1 MEMGKLSS
9 HMWRLNQIIYTK
21 YFWGYVLFW
30 ILICLGLWYW
40 LEGNDRLVIE
50 ILKGPN
56 LSQNSFLV
64 LSIWLLHWFIIHTF
78 FLAVVY
84 RRRASDFFLEV
95 IRFSSIK
102 LWIRYQIWTCFLYG
116 LILIMVKVLVIQFML
131 QLPNWDIGVL
141 FIVDSLNA
149 CVLVLF
155 CFMLYALGANVQM
168 NFACVSFFLLMIVF
182 GGLFVG
188 NRTNY
193 LFYILNR
200 GNGDIGRDLFLQ
212 LLFLVF
218 FFSKHFLFHS
228 SKEEVYRMNEI
239 ITLKNIQ
246 LELKKTCVFQNLN
259 FSCKQGEIIGITGAN
274 GSGKSVLFKLIAG
287 LYSPSYGEVLING
300 ENIVPERK
308 IPANLG
314 ALIEE
319 PGFINYYSGFKNLQY
334 LASIRGVVGNQEIND
349 TLKIVGLYE
358 QKDQKVK
365 TYSLG
370 MRKKLGIAQAI
381 MENPSILLLD
391 EPMNALDKSSVENMR
406 TLFRKLSSEKGTT
419 ILIASHSEEDI
430 RILCDKVY
438 AIEDKVCTLC
448 SD

>member
-1 MEMGKLSS
+1 
-9 HMWRLNQIIYTK
+9 
-21 YFWGYVLFW
+21 
-30 ILICLGLWYW
+30 
-40 LEGNDRLVIE
+40 
-50 ILKGPN
+50 
-56 LSQNSFLV
+56 
-64 LSIWLLHWFIIHTF
+64 
-78 FLAVVY
+78 
-84 RRRASDFFLEV
+84 
-95 IRFSSIK
+95 
-102 LWIRYQIWTCFLYG
+102 
-116 LILIMVKVLVIQFML
+116 
-131 QLPNWDIGVL
+131 
-141 FIVDSLNA
+141 
-149 CVLVLF
+149 
-155 CFMLYALGANVQM
+155 
-168 NFACVSFFLLMIVF
+168 
-182 GGLFVG
+182 
-188 NRTNY
+188 
-193 LFYILNR
+193 
-200 GNGDIGRDLFLQ
+200 
-212 LLFLVF
+212 
-218 FFSKHFLFHS
+218 
-228 SKEEVYRMNEI
+228 MNEI

-314 ALIEE
+314 ALIEQ

>member
-1 MEMGKLSS
+1 
-9 HMWRLNQIIYTK
+9 
-21 YFWGYVLFW
+21 
-30 ILICLGLWYW
+30 
-40 LEGNDRLVIE
+40 
-50 ILKGPN
+50 
-56 LSQNSFLV
+56 
-64 LSIWLLHWFIIHTF
+64 
-78 FLAVVY
+78 
-84 RRRASDFFLEV
+84 
-95 IRFSSIK
+95 
-102 LWIRYQIWTCFLYG
+102 
-116 LILIMVKVLVIQFML
+116 
-131 QLPNWDIGVL
+131 
-141 FIVDSLNA
+141 
-149 CVLVLF
+149 
-155 CFMLYALGANVQM
+155 
-168 NFACVSFFLLMIVF
+168 
-182 GGLFVG
+182 
-188 NRTNY
+188 
-193 LFYILNR
+193 
-200 GNGDIGRDLFLQ
+200 
-212 LLFLVF
+212 
-218 FFSKHFLFHS
+218 
-228 SKEEVYRMNEI
+228 MNEI

-365 TYSLG
+365 PYSLG

>member
-1 MEMGKLSS
+1 
-9 HMWRLNQIIYTK
+9 
-21 YFWGYVLFW
+21 
-30 ILICLGLWYW
+30 
-40 LEGNDRLVIE
+40 
-50 ILKGPN
+50 
-56 LSQNSFLV
+56 
-64 LSIWLLHWFIIHTF
+64 
-78 FLAVVY
+78 
-84 RRRASDFFLEV
+84 
-95 IRFSSIK
+95 
-102 LWIRYQIWTCFLYG
+102 
-116 LILIMVKVLVIQFML
+116 
-131 QLPNWDIGVL
+131 
-141 FIVDSLNA
+141 
-149 CVLVLF
+149 
-155 CFMLYALGANVQM
+155 
-168 NFACVSFFLLMIVF
+168 
-182 GGLFVG
+182 
-188 NRTNY
+188 
-193 LFYILNR
+193 
-200 GNGDIGRDLFLQ
+200 
-212 LLFLVF
+212 
-218 FFSKHFLFHS
+218 
-228 SKEEVYRMNEI
+228 MNEI

-287 LYSPSYGEVLING
+287 LYSPSYGEVLINE

>member
-1 MEMGKLSS
+1 
-9 HMWRLNQIIYTK
+9 
-21 YFWGYVLFW
+21 
-30 ILICLGLWYW
+30 
-40 LEGNDRLVIE
+40 
-50 ILKGPN
+50 
-56 LSQNSFLV
+56 
-64 LSIWLLHWFIIHTF
+64 
-78 FLAVVY
+78 
-84 RRRASDFFLEV
+84 
-95 IRFSSIK
+95 
-102 LWIRYQIWTCFLYG
+102 
-116 LILIMVKVLVIQFML
+116 
-131 QLPNWDIGVL
+131 
-141 FIVDSLNA
+141 
-149 CVLVLF
+149 
-155 CFMLYALGANVQM
+155 
-168 NFACVSFFLLMIVF
+168 
-182 GGLFVG
+182 
-188 NRTNY
+188 
-193 LFYILNR
+193 
-200 GNGDIGRDLFLQ
+200 
-212 LLFLVF
+212 
-218 FFSKHFLFHS
+218 
-228 SKEEVYRMNEI
+228 
-239 ITLKNIQ
+239 KNIQ

>member
-1 MEMGKLSS
+1 
-9 HMWRLNQIIYTK
+9 
-21 YFWGYVLFW
+21 
-30 ILICLGLWYW
+30 
-40 LEGNDRLVIE
+40 
-50 ILKGPN
+50 
-56 LSQNSFLV
+56 
-64 LSIWLLHWFIIHTF
+64 
-78 FLAVVY
+78 
-84 RRRASDFFLEV
+84 
-95 IRFSSIK
+95 
-102 LWIRYQIWTCFLYG
+102 
-116 LILIMVKVLVIQFML
+116 
-131 QLPNWDIGVL
+131 
-141 FIVDSLNA
+141 
-149 CVLVLF
+149 
-155 CFMLYALGANVQM
+155 
-168 NFACVSFFLLMIVF
+168 
-182 GGLFVG
+182 
-188 NRTNY
+188 
-193 LFYILNR
+193 
-200 GNGDIGRDLFLQ
+200 
-212 LLFLVF
+212 
-218 FFSKHFLFHS
+218 
-228 SKEEVYRMNEI
+228 MNEI

-246 LELKKTCVFQNLN
+246 LELKKTCIFQNLN

>member
-1 MEMGKLSS
+1 
-9 HMWRLNQIIYTK
+9 
-21 YFWGYVLFW
+21 
-30 ILICLGLWYW
+30 
-40 LEGNDRLVIE
+40 
-50 ILKGPN
+50 
-56 LSQNSFLV
+56 
-64 LSIWLLHWFIIHTF
+64 
-78 FLAVVY
+78 
-84 RRRASDFFLEV
+84 
-95 IRFSSIK
+95 
-102 LWIRYQIWTCFLYG
+102 
-116 LILIMVKVLVIQFML
+116 
-131 QLPNWDIGVL
+131 
-141 FIVDSLNA
+141 
-149 CVLVLF
+149 
-155 CFMLYALGANVQM
+155 
-168 NFACVSFFLLMIVF
+168 
-182 GGLFVG
+182 
-188 NRTNY
+188 
-193 LFYILNR
+193 
-200 GNGDIGRDLFLQ
+200 
-212 LLFLVF
+212 
-218 FFSKHFLFHS
+218 
-228 SKEEVYRMNEI
+228 MNEI
-239 ITLKNIQ
+239 ITLKNIE
-246 LELKKTCVFQNLN
+246 LKLKKTCVFQNLN

-308 IPANLG
+308 IPANLE

>member
-1 MEMGKLSS
+1 
-9 HMWRLNQIIYTK
+9 
-21 YFWGYVLFW
+21 
-30 ILICLGLWYW
+30 
-40 LEGNDRLVIE
+40 
-50 ILKGPN
+50 
-56 LSQNSFLV
+56 
-64 LSIWLLHWFIIHTF
+64 
-78 FLAVVY
+78 
-84 RRRASDFFLEV
+84 
-95 IRFSSIK
+95 
-102 LWIRYQIWTCFLYG
+102 
-116 LILIMVKVLVIQFML
+116 
-131 QLPNWDIGVL
+131 
-141 FIVDSLNA
+141 
-149 CVLVLF
+149 
-155 CFMLYALGANVQM
+155 
-168 NFACVSFFLLMIVF
+168 
-182 GGLFVG
+182 
-188 NRTNY
+188 
-193 LFYILNR
+193 
-200 GNGDIGRDLFLQ
+200 
-212 LLFLVF
+212 
-218 FFSKHFLFHS
+218 
-228 SKEEVYRMNEI
+228 MNEI
-239 ITLKNIQ
+239 ITLKNIE
-246 LELKKTCVFQNLN
+246 LKLKKTCVFQNLN

-287 LYSPSYGEVLING
+287 LYNPSYGEVLING

>member
-1 MEMGKLSS
+1 
-9 HMWRLNQIIYTK
+9 
-21 YFWGYVLFW
+21 
-30 ILICLGLWYW
+30 
-40 LEGNDRLVIE
+40 
-50 ILKGPN
+50 
-56 LSQNSFLV
+56 
-64 LSIWLLHWFIIHTF
+64 
-78 FLAVVY
+78 
-84 RRRASDFFLEV
+84 
-95 IRFSSIK
+95 
-102 LWIRYQIWTCFLYG
+102 
-116 LILIMVKVLVIQFML
+116 
-131 QLPNWDIGVL
+131 
-141 FIVDSLNA
+141 
-149 CVLVLF
+149 
-155 CFMLYALGANVQM
+155 
-168 NFACVSFFLLMIVF
+168 
-182 GGLFVG
+182 
-188 NRTNY
+188 
-193 LFYILNR
+193 
-200 GNGDIGRDLFLQ
+200 
-212 LLFLVF
+212 
-218 FFSKHFLFHS
+218 
-228 SKEEVYRMNEI
+228 MNEI
-239 ITLKNIQ
+239 IILKNIE
-246 LELKKTCVFQNLN
+246 LKLKKTCVFQNLN

-391 EPMNALDKSSVENMR
+391 GPMNALDKSSVENMR

>member
-1 MEMGKLSS
+1 M
-9 HMWRLNQIIYTK
+9 
-21 YFWGYVLFW
+21 
-30 ILICLGLWYW
+30 
-40 LEGNDRLVIE
+40 
-50 ILKGPN
+50 
-56 LSQNSFLV
+56 
-64 LSIWLLHWFIIHTF
+64 F
-78 FLAVVY
+78 F
-84 RRRASDFFLEV
+84 
-95 IRFSSIK
+95 K
-102 LWIRYQIWTCFLYG
+102 T
-116 LILIMVKVLVIQFML
+116 LILVV
-131 QLPNWDIGVL
+131 
-141 FIVDSLNA
+141 
-149 CVLVLF
+149 
-155 CFMLYALGANVQM
+155 
-168 NFACVSFFLLMIVF
+168 
-182 GGLFVG
+182 
-188 NRTNY
+188 NR
-193 LFYILNR
+193 
-200 GNGDIGRDLFLQ
+200 
-212 LLFLVF
+212 
-218 FFSKHFLFHS
+218 
-228 SKEEVYRMNEI
+228 
-239 ITLKNIQ
+239 
-246 LELKKTCVFQNLN
+246 
-259 FSCKQGEIIGITGAN
+259 GEIIGITGAN

>member
-1 MEMGKLSS
+1 
-9 HMWRLNQIIYTK
+9 
-21 YFWGYVLFW
+21 
-30 ILICLGLWYW
+30 
-40 LEGNDRLVIE
+40 
-50 ILKGPN
+50 
-56 LSQNSFLV
+56 
-64 LSIWLLHWFIIHTF
+64 
-78 FLAVVY
+78 
-84 RRRASDFFLEV
+84 
-95 IRFSSIK
+95 
-102 LWIRYQIWTCFLYG
+102 
-116 LILIMVKVLVIQFML
+116 
-131 QLPNWDIGVL
+131 
-141 FIVDSLNA
+141 
-149 CVLVLF
+149 
-155 CFMLYALGANVQM
+155 
-168 NFACVSFFLLMIVF
+168 
-182 GGLFVG
+182 
-188 NRTNY
+188 
-193 LFYILNR
+193 
-200 GNGDIGRDLFLQ
+200 
-212 LLFLVF
+212 
-218 FFSKHFLFHS
+218 
-228 SKEEVYRMNEI
+228 MNEI

-319 PGFINYYSGFKNLQY
+319 PGFINYYNGFKNLQY

>member
-1 MEMGKLSS
+1 
-9 HMWRLNQIIYTK
+9 
-21 YFWGYVLFW
+21 
-30 ILICLGLWYW
+30 
-40 LEGNDRLVIE
+40 
-50 ILKGPN
+50 
-56 LSQNSFLV
+56 
-64 LSIWLLHWFIIHTF
+64 
-78 FLAVVY
+78 
-84 RRRASDFFLEV
+84 
-95 IRFSSIK
+95 
-102 LWIRYQIWTCFLYG
+102 
-116 LILIMVKVLVIQFML
+116 
-131 QLPNWDIGVL
+131 
-141 FIVDSLNA
+141 
-149 CVLVLF
+149 
-155 CFMLYALGANVQM
+155 
-168 NFACVSFFLLMIVF
+168 
-182 GGLFVG
+182 
-188 NRTNY
+188 
-193 LFYILNR
+193 
-200 GNGDIGRDLFLQ
+200 
-212 LLFLVF
+212 
-218 FFSKHFLFHS
+218 
-228 SKEEVYRMNEI
+228 MNEI

-319 PGFINYYSGFKNLQY
+319 PGFINYYSGFKNLPS

-438 AIEDKVCTLC
+438 AIDDKVCTLC

>member
-1 MEMGKLSS
+1 
-9 HMWRLNQIIYTK
+9 
-21 YFWGYVLFW
+21 
-30 ILICLGLWYW
+30 
-40 LEGNDRLVIE
+40 
-50 ILKGPN
+50 
-56 LSQNSFLV
+56 
-64 LSIWLLHWFIIHTF
+64 
-78 FLAVVY
+78 
-84 RRRASDFFLEV
+84 
-95 IRFSSIK
+95 
-102 LWIRYQIWTCFLYG
+102 
-116 LILIMVKVLVIQFML
+116 
-131 QLPNWDIGVL
+131 
-141 FIVDSLNA
+141 
-149 CVLVLF
+149 
-155 CFMLYALGANVQM
+155 
-168 NFACVSFFLLMIVF
+168 
-182 GGLFVG
+182 
-188 NRTNY
+188 
-193 LFYILNR
+193 
-200 GNGDIGRDLFLQ
+200 
-212 LLFLVF
+212 
-218 FFSKHFLFHS
+218 
-228 SKEEVYRMNEI
+228 MNEI
-239 ITLKNIQ
+239 ITLKNIE
-246 LELKKTCVFQNLN
+246 LKLKKTCVFQNLN

-438 AIEDKVCTLC
+438 AIEDKVCILC

>member
-1 MEMGKLSS
+1 
-9 HMWRLNQIIYTK
+9 
-21 YFWGYVLFW
+21 
-30 ILICLGLWYW
+30 
-40 LEGNDRLVIE
+40 
-50 ILKGPN
+50 
-56 LSQNSFLV
+56 
-64 LSIWLLHWFIIHTF
+64 
-78 FLAVVY
+78 
-84 RRRASDFFLEV
+84 
-95 IRFSSIK
+95 
-102 LWIRYQIWTCFLYG
+102 
-116 LILIMVKVLVIQFML
+116 
-131 QLPNWDIGVL
+131 
-141 FIVDSLNA
+141 
-149 CVLVLF
+149 
-155 CFMLYALGANVQM
+155 
-168 NFACVSFFLLMIVF
+168 
-182 GGLFVG
+182 
-188 NRTNY
+188 
-193 LFYILNR
+193 
-200 GNGDIGRDLFLQ
+200 
-212 LLFLVF
+212 
-218 FFSKHFLFHS
+218 
-228 SKEEVYRMNEI
+228 MNEI
-239 ITLKNIQ
+239 IILKNIE
-246 LELKKTCVFQNLN
+246 LKLKKTCVFQNLN

-381 MENPSILLLD
+381 MENPSTLLLD

>member
-1 MEMGKLSS
+1 
-9 HMWRLNQIIYTK
+9 
-21 YFWGYVLFW
+21 
-30 ILICLGLWYW
+30 
-40 LEGNDRLVIE
+40 
-50 ILKGPN
+50 
-56 LSQNSFLV
+56 
-64 LSIWLLHWFIIHTF
+64 
-78 FLAVVY
+78 
-84 RRRASDFFLEV
+84 
-95 IRFSSIK
+95 
-102 LWIRYQIWTCFLYG
+102 
-116 LILIMVKVLVIQFML
+116 
-131 QLPNWDIGVL
+131 
-141 FIVDSLNA
+141 
-149 CVLVLF
+149 
-155 CFMLYALGANVQM
+155 
-168 NFACVSFFLLMIVF
+168 
-182 GGLFVG
+182 
-188 NRTNY
+188 
-193 LFYILNR
+193 
-200 GNGDIGRDLFLQ
+200 
-212 LLFLVF
+212 
-218 FFSKHFLFHS
+218 
-228 SKEEVYRMNEI
+228 MNEI
-239 ITLKNIQ
+239 IILKNIE
-246 LELKKTCVFQNLN
+246 LKLKKTCVFQNLN

-274 GSGKSVLFKLIAG
+274 GSGKSVLFKLTAG

>member
-1 MEMGKLSS
+1 
-9 HMWRLNQIIYTK
+9 
-21 YFWGYVLFW
+21 
-30 ILICLGLWYW
+30 
-40 LEGNDRLVIE
+40 
-50 ILKGPN
+50 
-56 LSQNSFLV
+56 
-64 LSIWLLHWFIIHTF
+64 
-78 FLAVVY
+78 
-84 RRRASDFFLEV
+84 
-95 IRFSSIK
+95 
-102 LWIRYQIWTCFLYG
+102 
-116 LILIMVKVLVIQFML
+116 
-131 QLPNWDIGVL
+131 
-141 FIVDSLNA
+141 
-149 CVLVLF
+149 
-155 CFMLYALGANVQM
+155 
-168 NFACVSFFLLMIVF
+168 
-182 GGLFVG
+182 
-188 NRTNY
+188 
-193 LFYILNR
+193 
-200 GNGDIGRDLFLQ
+200 
-212 LLFLVF
+212 
-218 FFSKHFLFHS
+218 
-228 SKEEVYRMNEI
+228 MNEI
-239 ITLKNIQ
+239 ITLKNIE
-246 LELKKTCVFQNLN
+246 LKLKKTCVFQNLN

-319 PGFINYYSGFKNLQY
+319 PGFISYYSGFKNLQY

>member
-1 MEMGKLSS
+1 
-9 HMWRLNQIIYTK
+9 
-21 YFWGYVLFW
+21 
-30 ILICLGLWYW
+30 
-40 LEGNDRLVIE
+40 
-50 ILKGPN
+50 
-56 LSQNSFLV
+56 
-64 LSIWLLHWFIIHTF
+64 
-78 FLAVVY
+78 
-84 RRRASDFFLEV
+84 
-95 IRFSSIK
+95 
-102 LWIRYQIWTCFLYG
+102 
-116 LILIMVKVLVIQFML
+116 
-131 QLPNWDIGVL
+131 
-141 FIVDSLNA
+141 
-149 CVLVLF
+149 
-155 CFMLYALGANVQM
+155 
-168 NFACVSFFLLMIVF
+168 
-182 GGLFVG
+182 
-188 NRTNY
+188 
-193 LFYILNR
+193 
-200 GNGDIGRDLFLQ
+200 
-212 LLFLVF
+212 
-218 FFSKHFLFHS
+218 
-228 SKEEVYRMNEI
+228 MNEI

-370 MRKKLGIAQAI
+370 MGKKLGIAQAI

>member
-1 MEMGKLSS
+1 
-9 HMWRLNQIIYTK
+9 
-21 YFWGYVLFW
+21 
-30 ILICLGLWYW
+30 
-40 LEGNDRLVIE
+40 
-50 ILKGPN
+50 
-56 LSQNSFLV
+56 
-64 LSIWLLHWFIIHTF
+64 
-78 FLAVVY
+78 
-84 RRRASDFFLEV
+84 
-95 IRFSSIK
+95 
-102 LWIRYQIWTCFLYG
+102 
-116 LILIMVKVLVIQFML
+116 
-131 QLPNWDIGVL
+131 
-141 FIVDSLNA
+141 
-149 CVLVLF
+149 
-155 CFMLYALGANVQM
+155 
-168 NFACVSFFLLMIVF
+168 
-182 GGLFVG
+182 
-188 NRTNY
+188 
-193 LFYILNR
+193 
-200 GNGDIGRDLFLQ
+200 
-212 LLFLVF
+212 
-218 FFSKHFLFHS
+218 
-228 SKEEVYRMNEI
+228 MNEI
-239 ITLKNIQ
+239 ITLKNIE
-246 LELKKTCVFQNLN
+246 LKLKKTCVFQNLN

-406 TLFRKLSSEKGTT
+406 TLFRKLSGEKGTT

>member
-1 MEMGKLSS
+1 
-9 HMWRLNQIIYTK
+9 
-21 YFWGYVLFW
+21 
-30 ILICLGLWYW
+30 
-40 LEGNDRLVIE
+40 
-50 ILKGPN
+50 
-56 LSQNSFLV
+56 
-64 LSIWLLHWFIIHTF
+64 
-78 FLAVVY
+78 
-84 RRRASDFFLEV
+84 
-95 IRFSSIK
+95 
-102 LWIRYQIWTCFLYG
+102 
-116 LILIMVKVLVIQFML
+116 
-131 QLPNWDIGVL
+131 
-141 FIVDSLNA
+141 
-149 CVLVLF
+149 
-155 CFMLYALGANVQM
+155 
-168 NFACVSFFLLMIVF
+168 
-182 GGLFVG
+182 
-188 NRTNY
+188 
-193 LFYILNR
+193 
-200 GNGDIGRDLFLQ
+200 
-212 LLFLVF
+212 
-218 FFSKHFLFHS
+218 
-228 SKEEVYRMNEI
+228 MNEI
-239 ITLKNIQ
+239 IILKNIE
-246 LELKKTCVFQNLN
+246 LKLKKTCVFQNLN
-259 FSCKQGEIIGITGAN
+259 FSCKPGEIIGITGAN

-448 SD
+448 SDWTS

>member
-1 MEMGKLSS
+1 
-9 HMWRLNQIIYTK
+9 
-21 YFWGYVLFW
+21 
-30 ILICLGLWYW
+30 
-40 LEGNDRLVIE
+40 
-50 ILKGPN
+50 
-56 LSQNSFLV
+56 
-64 LSIWLLHWFIIHTF
+64 
-78 FLAVVY
+78 
-84 RRRASDFFLEV
+84 
-95 IRFSSIK
+95 
-102 LWIRYQIWTCFLYG
+102 
-116 LILIMVKVLVIQFML
+116 
-131 QLPNWDIGVL
+131 
-141 FIVDSLNA
+141 
-149 CVLVLF
+149 
-155 CFMLYALGANVQM
+155 
-168 NFACVSFFLLMIVF
+168 
-182 GGLFVG
+182 
-188 NRTNY
+188 
-193 LFYILNR
+193 
-200 GNGDIGRDLFLQ
+200 
-212 LLFLVF
+212 
-218 FFSKHFLFHS
+218 
-228 SKEEVYRMNEI
+228 MNEI
-239 ITLKNIQ
+239 ITLKNIE
-246 LELKKTCVFQNLN
+246 LKLKKTCVFQNLN

-438 AIEDKVCTLC
+438 EIEDKVCTLC

>member
-1 MEMGKLSS
+1 
-9 HMWRLNQIIYTK
+9 
-21 YFWGYVLFW
+21 
-30 ILICLGLWYW
+30 
-40 LEGNDRLVIE
+40 
-50 ILKGPN
+50 
-56 LSQNSFLV
+56 
-64 LSIWLLHWFIIHTF
+64 
-78 FLAVVY
+78 
-84 RRRASDFFLEV
+84 
-95 IRFSSIK
+95 
-102 LWIRYQIWTCFLYG
+102 
-116 LILIMVKVLVIQFML
+116 
-131 QLPNWDIGVL
+131 
-141 FIVDSLNA
+141 
-149 CVLVLF
+149 
-155 CFMLYALGANVQM
+155 
-168 NFACVSFFLLMIVF
+168 
-182 GGLFVG
+182 
-188 NRTNY
+188 
-193 LFYILNR
+193 
-200 GNGDIGRDLFLQ
+200 
-212 LLFLVF
+212 
-218 FFSKHFLFHS
+218 
-228 SKEEVYRMNEI
+228 MNEI
-239 ITLKNIQ
+239 IILKNIE
-246 LELKKTCVFQNLN
+246 LKLKKTCVFQNLN
-259 FSCKQGEIIGITGAN
+259 FSCKPGEIIGITGAN

-381 MENPSILLLD
+381 IENPSILLLD

-406 TLFRKLSSEKGTT
+406 VLFRKLSSEKGTT

-438 AIEDKVCTLC
+438 AIEDKICTLC
-448 SD
+448 PY

>member
-1 MEMGKLSS
+1 
-9 HMWRLNQIIYTK
+9 
-21 YFWGYVLFW
+21 
-30 ILICLGLWYW
+30 
-40 LEGNDRLVIE
+40 
-50 ILKGPN
+50 
-56 LSQNSFLV
+56 
-64 LSIWLLHWFIIHTF
+64 
-78 FLAVVY
+78 
-84 RRRASDFFLEV
+84 
-95 IRFSSIK
+95 
-102 LWIRYQIWTCFLYG
+102 
-116 LILIMVKVLVIQFML
+116 
-131 QLPNWDIGVL
+131 
-141 FIVDSLNA
+141 
-149 CVLVLF
+149 
-155 CFMLYALGANVQM
+155 
-168 NFACVSFFLLMIVF
+168 
-182 GGLFVG
+182 
-188 NRTNY
+188 
-193 LFYILNR
+193 
-200 GNGDIGRDLFLQ
+200 
-212 LLFLVF
+212 
-218 FFSKHFLFHS
+218 
-228 SKEEVYRMNEI
+228 MNEI
-239 ITLKNIQ
+239 ITLKNVE
-246 LELKKTCVFQNLN
+246 LKLKKTCVFQNLN

-406 TLFRKLSSEKGTT
+406 TLFRELSSEKGTT

>member
-1 MEMGKLSS
+1 
-9 HMWRLNQIIYTK
+9 
-21 YFWGYVLFW
+21 
-30 ILICLGLWYW
+30 
-40 LEGNDRLVIE
+40 
-50 ILKGPN
+50 
-56 LSQNSFLV
+56 
-64 LSIWLLHWFIIHTF
+64 
-78 FLAVVY
+78 
-84 RRRASDFFLEV
+84 
-95 IRFSSIK
+95 
-102 LWIRYQIWTCFLYG
+102 
-116 LILIMVKVLVIQFML
+116 
-131 QLPNWDIGVL
+131 
-141 FIVDSLNA
+141 
-149 CVLVLF
+149 
-155 CFMLYALGANVQM
+155 
-168 NFACVSFFLLMIVF
+168 
-182 GGLFVG
+182 
-188 NRTNY
+188 
-193 LFYILNR
+193 
-200 GNGDIGRDLFLQ
+200 
-212 LLFLVF
+212 
-218 FFSKHFLFHS
+218 
-228 SKEEVYRMNEI
+228 MNEI
-239 ITLKNIQ
+239 ITLKNIE
-246 LELKKTCVFQNLN
+246 LKLKKTCVFQNLN

-319 PGFINYYSGFKNLQY
+319 PVFINYYSGFKNLQY

>member
-1 MEMGKLSS
+1 
-9 HMWRLNQIIYTK
+9 
-21 YFWGYVLFW
+21 
-30 ILICLGLWYW
+30 
-40 LEGNDRLVIE
+40 
-50 ILKGPN
+50 
-56 LSQNSFLV
+56 
-64 LSIWLLHWFIIHTF
+64 
-78 FLAVVY
+78 
-84 RRRASDFFLEV
+84 
-95 IRFSSIK
+95 
-102 LWIRYQIWTCFLYG
+102 
-116 LILIMVKVLVIQFML
+116 
-131 QLPNWDIGVL
+131 
-141 FIVDSLNA
+141 
-149 CVLVLF
+149 
-155 CFMLYALGANVQM
+155 
-168 NFACVSFFLLMIVF
+168 
-182 GGLFVG
+182 
-188 NRTNY
+188 
-193 LFYILNR
+193 
-200 GNGDIGRDLFLQ
+200 
-212 LLFLVF
+212 
-218 FFSKHFLFHS
+218 
-228 SKEEVYRMNEI
+228 MNEI
-239 ITLKNIQ
+239 ITLKNIE
-246 LELKKTCVFQNLN
+246 LKLKKTCVFQNLN

-349 TLKIVGLYE
+349 TLKIVGLYK

>member
-1 MEMGKLSS
+1 
-9 HMWRLNQIIYTK
+9 
-21 YFWGYVLFW
+21 
-30 ILICLGLWYW
+30 
-40 LEGNDRLVIE
+40 
-50 ILKGPN
+50 
-56 LSQNSFLV
+56 
-64 LSIWLLHWFIIHTF
+64 
-78 FLAVVY
+78 
-84 RRRASDFFLEV
+84 
-95 IRFSSIK
+95 
-102 LWIRYQIWTCFLYG
+102 
-116 LILIMVKVLVIQFML
+116 
-131 QLPNWDIGVL
+131 
-141 FIVDSLNA
+141 
-149 CVLVLF
+149 
-155 CFMLYALGANVQM
+155 
-168 NFACVSFFLLMIVF
+168 
-182 GGLFVG
+182 
-188 NRTNY
+188 
-193 LFYILNR
+193 
-200 GNGDIGRDLFLQ
+200 
-212 LLFLVF
+212 
-218 FFSKHFLFHS
+218 
-228 SKEEVYRMNEI
+228 MNEI
-239 ITLKNIQ
+239 IILKNIE
-246 LELKKTCVFQNLN
+246 LKLKKTCVFQNLN

-300 ENIVPERK
+300 ENIVLERK

>member
-1 MEMGKLSS
+1 
-9 HMWRLNQIIYTK
+9 
-21 YFWGYVLFW
+21 
-30 ILICLGLWYW
+30 
-40 LEGNDRLVIE
+40 
-50 ILKGPN
+50 
-56 LSQNSFLV
+56 
-64 LSIWLLHWFIIHTF
+64 
-78 FLAVVY
+78 
-84 RRRASDFFLEV
+84 
-95 IRFSSIK
+95 
-102 LWIRYQIWTCFLYG
+102 
-116 LILIMVKVLVIQFML
+116 
-131 QLPNWDIGVL
+131 
-141 FIVDSLNA
+141 
-149 CVLVLF
+149 
-155 CFMLYALGANVQM
+155 
-168 NFACVSFFLLMIVF
+168 
-182 GGLFVG
+182 
-188 NRTNY
+188 
-193 LFYILNR
+193 
-200 GNGDIGRDLFLQ
+200 
-212 LLFLVF
+212 
-218 FFSKHFLFHS
+218 
-228 SKEEVYRMNEI
+228 MNEI

-334 LASIRGVVGNQEIND
+334 LASIRGGVGNQEIND

>member
-1 MEMGKLSS
+1 
-9 HMWRLNQIIYTK
+9 
-21 YFWGYVLFW
+21 
-30 ILICLGLWYW
+30 
-40 LEGNDRLVIE
+40 
-50 ILKGPN
+50 
-56 LSQNSFLV
+56 
-64 LSIWLLHWFIIHTF
+64 
-78 FLAVVY
+78 
-84 RRRASDFFLEV
+84 
-95 IRFSSIK
+95 
-102 LWIRYQIWTCFLYG
+102 
-116 LILIMVKVLVIQFML
+116 
-131 QLPNWDIGVL
+131 
-141 FIVDSLNA
+141 
-149 CVLVLF
+149 
-155 CFMLYALGANVQM
+155 
-168 NFACVSFFLLMIVF
+168 
-182 GGLFVG
+182 
-188 NRTNY
+188 
-193 LFYILNR
+193 
-200 GNGDIGRDLFLQ
+200 
-212 LLFLVF
+212 
-218 FFSKHFLFHS
+218 
-228 SKEEVYRMNEI
+228 MNEI
-239 ITLKNIQ
+239 IILKNIE
-246 LELKKTCVFQNLN
+246 LKLKKTCVFQNLN

-381 MENPSILLLD
+381 MENLSILLLD

>member
-1 MEMGKLSS
+1 
-9 HMWRLNQIIYTK
+9 
-21 YFWGYVLFW
+21 
-30 ILICLGLWYW
+30 
-40 LEGNDRLVIE
+40 
-50 ILKGPN
+50 
-56 LSQNSFLV
+56 
-64 LSIWLLHWFIIHTF
+64 
-78 FLAVVY
+78 
-84 RRRASDFFLEV
+84 
-95 IRFSSIK
+95 
-102 LWIRYQIWTCFLYG
+102 
-116 LILIMVKVLVIQFML
+116 
-131 QLPNWDIGVL
+131 
-141 FIVDSLNA
+141 
-149 CVLVLF
+149 
-155 CFMLYALGANVQM
+155 
-168 NFACVSFFLLMIVF
+168 
-182 GGLFVG
+182 
-188 NRTNY
+188 
-193 LFYILNR
+193 
-200 GNGDIGRDLFLQ
+200 
-212 LLFLVF
+212 
-218 FFSKHFLFHS
+218 
-228 SKEEVYRMNEI
+228 MNEI
-239 ITLKNIQ
+239 ITLKKIE
-246 LELKKTCVFQNLN
+246 LKLKKTCVFQNLN

>member
-1 MEMGKLSS
+1 
-9 HMWRLNQIIYTK
+9 
-21 YFWGYVLFW
+21 
-30 ILICLGLWYW
+30 
-40 LEGNDRLVIE
+40 
-50 ILKGPN
+50 
-56 LSQNSFLV
+56 
-64 LSIWLLHWFIIHTF
+64 
-78 FLAVVY
+78 
-84 RRRASDFFLEV
+84 
-95 IRFSSIK
+95 
-102 LWIRYQIWTCFLYG
+102 
-116 LILIMVKVLVIQFML
+116 
-131 QLPNWDIGVL
+131 
-141 FIVDSLNA
+141 
-149 CVLVLF
+149 
-155 CFMLYALGANVQM
+155 
-168 NFACVSFFLLMIVF
+168 
-182 GGLFVG
+182 
-188 NRTNY
+188 
-193 LFYILNR
+193 
-200 GNGDIGRDLFLQ
+200 
-212 LLFLVF
+212 
-218 FFSKHFLFHS
+218 
-228 SKEEVYRMNEI
+228 MNEI
-239 ITLKNIQ
+239 ITLKNIE
-246 LELKKTCVFQNLN
+246 LKLKKTCVFQNLN

-300 ENIVPERK
+300 ENIVLERK

>member
-1 MEMGKLSS
+1 
-9 HMWRLNQIIYTK
+9 
-21 YFWGYVLFW
+21 
-30 ILICLGLWYW
+30 
-40 LEGNDRLVIE
+40 
-50 ILKGPN
+50 
-56 LSQNSFLV
+56 
-64 LSIWLLHWFIIHTF
+64 
-78 FLAVVY
+78 
-84 RRRASDFFLEV
+84 
-95 IRFSSIK
+95 
-102 LWIRYQIWTCFLYG
+102 
-116 LILIMVKVLVIQFML
+116 
-131 QLPNWDIGVL
+131 
-141 FIVDSLNA
+141 
-149 CVLVLF
+149 
-155 CFMLYALGANVQM
+155 
-168 NFACVSFFLLMIVF
+168 
-182 GGLFVG
+182 
-188 NRTNY
+188 
-193 LFYILNR
+193 
-200 GNGDIGRDLFLQ
+200 
-212 LLFLVF
+212 
-218 FFSKHFLFHS
+218 
-228 SKEEVYRMNEI
+228 MNEI

-406 TLFRKLSSEKGTT
+406 TLLRKLSSEKGTT

>member
-1 MEMGKLSS
+1 
-9 HMWRLNQIIYTK
+9 
-21 YFWGYVLFW
+21 
-30 ILICLGLWYW
+30 
-40 LEGNDRLVIE
+40 
-50 ILKGPN
+50 
-56 LSQNSFLV
+56 
-64 LSIWLLHWFIIHTF
+64 
-78 FLAVVY
+78 
-84 RRRASDFFLEV
+84 
-95 IRFSSIK
+95 
-102 LWIRYQIWTCFLYG
+102 
-116 LILIMVKVLVIQFML
+116 
-131 QLPNWDIGVL
+131 
-141 FIVDSLNA
+141 
-149 CVLVLF
+149 
-155 CFMLYALGANVQM
+155 
-168 NFACVSFFLLMIVF
+168 
-182 GGLFVG
+182 
-188 NRTNY
+188 
-193 LFYILNR
+193 
-200 GNGDIGRDLFLQ
+200 
-212 LLFLVF
+212 
-218 FFSKHFLFHS
+218 
-228 SKEEVYRMNEI
+228 MNEI
-239 ITLKNIQ
+239 IILKNIE
-246 LELKKTCVFQNLN
+246 LKLKKTCVFQNLN

-334 LASIRGVVGNQEIND
+334 LASIRGVVGDQEIND

>member
-1 MEMGKLSS
+1 
-9 HMWRLNQIIYTK
+9 N
-21 YFWGYVLFW
+21 
-30 ILICLGLWYW
+30 
-40 LEGNDRLVIE
+40 IE
-50 ILKGPN
+50 LK
-56 LSQNSFLV
+56 
-64 LSIWLLHWFIIHTF
+64 
-78 FLAVVY
+78 
-84 RRRASDFFLEV
+84 
-95 IRFSSIK
+95 
-102 LWIRYQIWTCFLYG
+102 
-116 LILIMVKVLVIQFML
+116 
-131 QLPNWDIGVL
+131 
-141 FIVDSLNA
+141 
-149 CVLVLF
+149 
-155 CFMLYALGANVQM
+155 
-168 NFACVSFFLLMIVF
+168 
-182 GGLFVG
+182 
-188 NRTNY
+188 
-193 LFYILNR
+193 
-200 GNGDIGRDLFLQ
+200 
-212 LLFLVF
+212 
-218 FFSKHFLFHS
+218 
-228 SKEEVYRMNEI
+228 
-239 ITLKNIQ
+239 
-246 LELKKTCVFQNLN
+246 LKKTCVFQNLN

>member
-1 MEMGKLSS
+1 
-9 HMWRLNQIIYTK
+9 
-21 YFWGYVLFW
+21 
-30 ILICLGLWYW
+30 
-40 LEGNDRLVIE
+40 
-50 ILKGPN
+50 
-56 LSQNSFLV
+56 
-64 LSIWLLHWFIIHTF
+64 
-78 FLAVVY
+78 
-84 RRRASDFFLEV
+84 
-95 IRFSSIK
+95 
-102 LWIRYQIWTCFLYG
+102 
-116 LILIMVKVLVIQFML
+116 
-131 QLPNWDIGVL
+131 
-141 FIVDSLNA
+141 
-149 CVLVLF
+149 
-155 CFMLYALGANVQM
+155 
-168 NFACVSFFLLMIVF
+168 
-182 GGLFVG
+182 
-188 NRTNY
+188 
-193 LFYILNR
+193 
-200 GNGDIGRDLFLQ
+200 
-212 LLFLVF
+212 
-218 FFSKHFLFHS
+218 
-228 SKEEVYRMNEI
+228 MNEI
-239 ITLKNIQ
+239 IILKNIE
-246 LELKKTCVFQNLN
+246 LKLKKTCVFQNLN

-274 GSGKSVLFKLIAG
+274 GSEKSVLFKLIAG

>member
-1 MEMGKLSS
+1 
-9 HMWRLNQIIYTK
+9 
-21 YFWGYVLFW
+21 
-30 ILICLGLWYW
+30 
-40 LEGNDRLVIE
+40 
-50 ILKGPN
+50 
-56 LSQNSFLV
+56 
-64 LSIWLLHWFIIHTF
+64 
-78 FLAVVY
+78 
-84 RRRASDFFLEV
+84 
-95 IRFSSIK
+95 
-102 LWIRYQIWTCFLYG
+102 
-116 LILIMVKVLVIQFML
+116 
-131 QLPNWDIGVL
+131 
-141 FIVDSLNA
+141 
-149 CVLVLF
+149 
-155 CFMLYALGANVQM
+155 
-168 NFACVSFFLLMIVF
+168 
-182 GGLFVG
+182 
-188 NRTNY
+188 
-193 LFYILNR
+193 
-200 GNGDIGRDLFLQ
+200 
-212 LLFLVF
+212 
-218 FFSKHFLFHS
+218 
-228 SKEEVYRMNEI
+228 MNEI
-239 ITLKNIQ
+239 ITLKNIE
-246 LELKKTCVFQNLN
+246 LKLKKTCVFQNLN

-370 MRKKLGIAQAI
+370 TRKKLGIAQAI

>member
-1 MEMGKLSS
+1 
-9 HMWRLNQIIYTK
+9 
-21 YFWGYVLFW
+21 
-30 ILICLGLWYW
+30 
-40 LEGNDRLVIE
+40 
-50 ILKGPN
+50 
-56 LSQNSFLV
+56 
-64 LSIWLLHWFIIHTF
+64 
-78 FLAVVY
+78 
-84 RRRASDFFLEV
+84 
-95 IRFSSIK
+95 
-102 LWIRYQIWTCFLYG
+102 
-116 LILIMVKVLVIQFML
+116 
-131 QLPNWDIGVL
+131 
-141 FIVDSLNA
+141 
-149 CVLVLF
+149 
-155 CFMLYALGANVQM
+155 
-168 NFACVSFFLLMIVF
+168 
-182 GGLFVG
+182 
-188 NRTNY
+188 
-193 LFYILNR
+193 
-200 GNGDIGRDLFLQ
+200 
-212 LLFLVF
+212 
-218 FFSKHFLFHS
+218 
-228 SKEEVYRMNEI
+228 MNEI
-239 ITLKNIQ
+239 ITLKNIE
-246 LELKKTCVFQNLN
+246 LKLKKTCVFQNLN

-406 TLFRKLSSEKGTT
+406 TLFRELSSEKGTT

-430 RILCDKVY
+430 RILCDKIY

>member
-1 MEMGKLSS
+1 
-9 HMWRLNQIIYTK
+9 
-21 YFWGYVLFW
+21 
-30 ILICLGLWYW
+30 
-40 LEGNDRLVIE
+40 
-50 ILKGPN
+50 
-56 LSQNSFLV
+56 
-64 LSIWLLHWFIIHTF
+64 
-78 FLAVVY
+78 
-84 RRRASDFFLEV
+84 
-95 IRFSSIK
+95 
-102 LWIRYQIWTCFLYG
+102 
-116 LILIMVKVLVIQFML
+116 
-131 QLPNWDIGVL
+131 
-141 FIVDSLNA
+141 
-149 CVLVLF
+149 
-155 CFMLYALGANVQM
+155 
-168 NFACVSFFLLMIVF
+168 
-182 GGLFVG
+182 
-188 NRTNY
+188 
-193 LFYILNR
+193 
-200 GNGDIGRDLFLQ
+200 
-212 LLFLVF
+212 
-218 FFSKHFLFHS
+218 
-228 SKEEVYRMNEI
+228 MNEI
-239 ITLKNIQ
+239 ITLKNIE
-246 LELKKTCVFQNLN
+246 LKLKKTCVFQNLN

-370 MRKKLGIAQAI
+370 MRKKLGIVQAI

>member
-1 MEMGKLSS
+1 
-9 HMWRLNQIIYTK
+9 
-21 YFWGYVLFW
+21 
-30 ILICLGLWYW
+30 
-40 LEGNDRLVIE
+40 
-50 ILKGPN
+50 
-56 LSQNSFLV
+56 
-64 LSIWLLHWFIIHTF
+64 
-78 FLAVVY
+78 
-84 RRRASDFFLEV
+84 
-95 IRFSSIK
+95 
-102 LWIRYQIWTCFLYG
+102 
-116 LILIMVKVLVIQFML
+116 
-131 QLPNWDIGVL
+131 
-141 FIVDSLNA
+141 
-149 CVLVLF
+149 
-155 CFMLYALGANVQM
+155 
-168 NFACVSFFLLMIVF
+168 
-182 GGLFVG
+182 
-188 NRTNY
+188 
-193 LFYILNR
+193 
-200 GNGDIGRDLFLQ
+200 
-212 LLFLVF
+212 
-218 FFSKHFLFHS
+218 
-228 SKEEVYRMNEI
+228 MNEI
-239 ITLKNIQ
+239 IILKNIE
-246 LELKKTCVFQNLN
+246 LKLKKTCVFQNLN

-314 ALIEE
+314 VLIEE

>member
-1 MEMGKLSS
+1 
-9 HMWRLNQIIYTK
+9 
-21 YFWGYVLFW
+21 
-30 ILICLGLWYW
+30 
-40 LEGNDRLVIE
+40 
-50 ILKGPN
+50 
-56 LSQNSFLV
+56 
-64 LSIWLLHWFIIHTF
+64 
-78 FLAVVY
+78 
-84 RRRASDFFLEV
+84 
-95 IRFSSIK
+95 
-102 LWIRYQIWTCFLYG
+102 
-116 LILIMVKVLVIQFML
+116 
-131 QLPNWDIGVL
+131 
-141 FIVDSLNA
+141 
-149 CVLVLF
+149 
-155 CFMLYALGANVQM
+155 
-168 NFACVSFFLLMIVF
+168 
-182 GGLFVG
+182 
-188 NRTNY
+188 
-193 LFYILNR
+193 
-200 GNGDIGRDLFLQ
+200 
-212 LLFLVF
+212 
-218 FFSKHFLFHS
+218 
-228 SKEEVYRMNEI
+228 MNEI
-239 ITLKNIQ
+239 IILKNIE
-246 LELKKTCVFQNLN
+246 LKLKKTCVFQNLN

-349 TLKIVGLYE
+349 TLKIVGLYK

>member
-1 MEMGKLSS
+1 
-9 HMWRLNQIIYTK
+9 
-21 YFWGYVLFW
+21 
-30 ILICLGLWYW
+30 
-40 LEGNDRLVIE
+40 
-50 ILKGPN
+50 
-56 LSQNSFLV
+56 
-64 LSIWLLHWFIIHTF
+64 
-78 FLAVVY
+78 
-84 RRRASDFFLEV
+84 
-95 IRFSSIK
+95 
-102 LWIRYQIWTCFLYG
+102 
-116 LILIMVKVLVIQFML
+116 
-131 QLPNWDIGVL
+131 
-141 FIVDSLNA
+141 
-149 CVLVLF
+149 
-155 CFMLYALGANVQM
+155 
-168 NFACVSFFLLMIVF
+168 
-182 GGLFVG
+182 
-188 NRTNY
+188 
-193 LFYILNR
+193 
-200 GNGDIGRDLFLQ
+200 
-212 LLFLVF
+212 
-218 FFSKHFLFHS
+218 
-228 SKEEVYRMNEI
+228 MNEI
-239 ITLKNIQ
+239 ITLKNIE
-246 LELKKTCVFQNLN
+246 LKLKKTCVFQNLN

-349 TLKIVGLYE
+349 TLKIVGIYE

>member
-1 MEMGKLSS
+1 
-9 HMWRLNQIIYTK
+9 
-21 YFWGYVLFW
+21 
-30 ILICLGLWYW
+30 
-40 LEGNDRLVIE
+40 
-50 ILKGPN
+50 
-56 LSQNSFLV
+56 
-64 LSIWLLHWFIIHTF
+64 
-78 FLAVVY
+78 
-84 RRRASDFFLEV
+84 
-95 IRFSSIK
+95 
-102 LWIRYQIWTCFLYG
+102 
-116 LILIMVKVLVIQFML
+116 
-131 QLPNWDIGVL
+131 
-141 FIVDSLNA
+141 
-149 CVLVLF
+149 
-155 CFMLYALGANVQM
+155 
-168 NFACVSFFLLMIVF
+168 
-182 GGLFVG
+182 
-188 NRTNY
+188 
-193 LFYILNR
+193 
-200 GNGDIGRDLFLQ
+200 
-212 LLFLVF
+212 
-218 FFSKHFLFHS
+218 
-228 SKEEVYRMNEI
+228 MNEI
-239 ITLKNIQ
+239 ITLKNIE
-246 LELKKTCVFQNLN
+246 LKLKKTCVFQNLN
-259 FSCKQGEIIGITGAN
+259 FSCKQGAIIGITGAN